1 VVSKASEQAYLELRS
16 KILSGDLPPGLQ
28 LKEEEVAEMCGVSR
42 TPVRDAMRRL
52 ESELFIRRTDSQ
64 RSYVAEWELS
74 DIEEVF
80 TLRTM
85 LESHAV
91 QRAAMRA
98 DAAQIQ
104 KFKQI
109 NQRVEEAIK
118 GREVDVQGFLDAN
131 AQFHSLILDIA
142 ASERLAA
149 LLSRL
154 ILQPV
159 VQQTV
164 LNYDRAHLLHSHSEH
179 VEITSALEHRDPDW
193 AGAIM
198 TAHIRRAFH
207 VHADRLQKGRAQ
219 AAE

>member
-1 VVSKASEQAYLELRS
+1 MSKASEQAYLELRS
-16 KILSGDLPPGLQ
+16 KILSGELPPGLQ
-28 LKEEEVAEMCGVSR
+28 LKEEEAAEMCGVSR

-52 ESELFIRRTDSQ
+52 EAELFIRRTDSQ
-64 RSYVAEWELS
+64 RSYVAEWKLT

-91 QRAAMRA
+91 RRAAERA

-104 KFKQI
+104 QFKQI
-109 NQRVEEAIK
+109 NQRVEQAIN
-118 GREVDVQGFLDAN
+118 GPMIDVQGFLAGN
-131 AQFHSLILDIA
+131 AEFHSLVLEIA

-164 LNYDRAHLLHSHSEH
+164 LNYDRAHLLHSQSEH

-193 AGAIM
+193 ASAIM

-207 VHADRLQKGRAQ
+207 VHADRMQKGVAD